1 MCPHEVRLGM
11 LCCRKCCQQEN
22 HEAQDKLDYTAK
34 QLNLLSAEIKDKI
47 KQMTEEVERK
57 VGHMS
62 HTQAWLVFVT
72 GRPVPLH

>member
-1 MCPHEVRLGM
+1 MCPHEVTLRVMCPHEVRLRVMCPHEVSLSM

-57 VGHMS
+57 V
-62 HTQAWLVFVT
+62 
-72 GRPVPLH
+72 